1 MTQFPFIATCELLSN
16 FLSVTEEVL
25 QENSRKDV
33 AANKI
38 IFFIIIE
45 VFKLNSYKDTI
56 LLKDSIYKCKYFF
69 FKIHSSANLSPCLQL
84 VFYLKA
90 FLQIV
95 KPFKILNMTTGKIN
109 VSVENIFPLIK
120 KFLYSDHEIFL
131 RELISNGTD
140 ATLKLKHLTNIG
152 EAKVEY
158 GNPIIEVKIDKEG
171 KKLHIIDQGIGM
183 TADEVEK
190 YINQL
195 AFSGAEE
202 FLEKYKD
209 SAKDSGIIGHFGLGF
224 YSAFMVASKVEII
237 TKSYKDEPAAH
248 WTCDGSPEFSL
259 EPADKTTRGTEIIL
273 HIAED
278 SLEFLEDFKIKELLN
293 KYNKFMPI
301 PIKFG
306 TKTNT
311 LPKPED
317 APEDYTPE
325 TVETDNII
333 NNPNPAWTKQ
343 PADLTEEDY
352 KTFYHELYPMQFE
365 EPLFNIHLNVD
376 YPFNLTG
383 ILYFP
388 KLGSDMQ
395 IQKDRIQLYQNQVF
409 VTDNVEGIVPE
420 FLTML
425 KGVID
430 SPDIPLNVSRS
441 GLQADAAV
449 KKISN
454 YITRKVADKLKS
466 LFSENREDFEQK
478 WNDIKIVL
486 EYGMLS
492 EDKFYEKAGAFV
504 LYPTVE
510 DKYYTLEE
518 LKEAL
523 KEKQTDKDGKLVVLY
538 AGNKEAQ
545 HSYIEI
551 AKEKGYEVLLL
562 DSPIISHLIQKLES
576 DNKDLTF
583 VRVDSDHI
591 DNLIKKEETTISKL
605 SEEEQNSLKTVVETV
620 VPKQT
625 YTVQLEALDS
635 QAAPFI
641 ITQPEFMRRMKE
653 MSQTG
658 GGGMFGMGNMPE
670 MYNLVVNT
678 NSPLASTILNTEDKT
693 NQEHLVKQALDLAK
707 LSQNLLKGEAL
718 TTFVKRSFEMI
729 K

>member
-1 MTQFPFIATCELLSN
+1 
-16 FLSVTEEVL
+16 
-25 QENSRKDV
+25 
-33 AANKI
+33 
-38 IFFIIIE
+38 
-45 VFKLNSYKDTI
+45 
-56 LLKDSIYKCKYFF
+56 
-69 FKIHSSANLSPCLQL
+69 
-84 VFYLKA
+84 
-90 FLQIV
+90 
-95 KPFKILNMTTGKIN
+95 MTTGKIN

-131 RELISNGTD
+131 RELVSNGTD
-140 ATLKLKHLTNIG
+140 ATLKLKHLISIG

-158 GNPIIEVKIDKEG
+158 GNPVIEIKVDKEG
-171 KKLHIIDQGIGM
+171 KKIHIIDQGLGM

-190 YINQL
+190 YINQV

-202 FLEKYKD
+202 FLDKYKD

-224 YSAFMVASKVEII
+224 YSAFMVAEKVEII

-248 WTCDGSPEFSL
+248 WTCDGSPEFTL
-259 EPADKTTRGTEIIL
+259 EPADKTSRGTEIIL

-278 SLEFLEDFKIKELLN
+278 SLEFLEDSKISGLLS

-306 TKTNT
+306 TRTET
-311 LPKPED
+311 LPKPEN
-317 APEDYTPE
+317 APENYVNE
-325 TVETDNII
+325 TIEVDNII

-343 PADLTEEDY
+343 PSELSDEDY
-352 KTFYHELYPMQFE
+352 KNFYRELYPMQFE
-365 EPLFNIHLNVD
+365 DPLFNIHLNVD

-395 IQKDRIQLYQNQVF
+395 IQKDKIQLYQNQVY

-441 GLQADAAV
+441 GLQADGAV

-466 LFSENREDFEQK
+466 LFIENRADFEAK

-504 LYPTVE
+504 LYPTV
-510 DKYYTLEE
+510 DDTYFTLEE
-518 LKEAL
+518 LKEKL
-523 KEKQTDKDGKLVVLY
+523 KENQTDKDGKLVVLY
-538 AGNKEAQ
+538 AGNKDAQ
-545 HSYIEI
+545 HSYIEA

-562 DSPIISHLIQKLES
+562 DSPIISHLIQKIEN
-576 DNKDLTF
+576 DNQDVTF

-591 DNLIKKEETTISKL
+591 DNLIKKDENTISKL
-605 SEEEQNSLKTVVETV
+605 SDEEKATLKTSLEAYI
-620 VPKQT
+620 PKA
-625 YTVQLEALDS
+625 YSVQLEAMDS

-678 NSPLASTILNTEDKT
+678 NSDLASSILNTEDKT
-693 NQEHLVKQALDLAK
+693 HQEHLVKQALDLAK

-718 TTFVKRSFEMI
+718 TAFVKRSFEMI

>member
-1 MTQFPFIATCELLSN
+1 
-16 FLSVTEEVL
+16 
-25 QENSRKDV
+25 
-33 AANKI
+33 
-38 IFFIIIE
+38 
-45 VFKLNSYKDTI
+45 
-56 LLKDSIYKCKYFF
+56 
-69 FKIHSSANLSPCLQL
+69 
-84 VFYLKA
+84 
-90 FLQIV
+90 
-95 KPFKILNMTTGKIN
+95 MTTGKIN

-131 RELISNGTD
+131 RELVSNGTD
-140 ATLKLKHLTNIG
+140 ATLKLKHLISIG

-158 GNPIIEVKIDKEG
+158 GNPVIEIKVDKEG
-171 KKLHIIDQGIGM
+171 KKIHIIDQGLGM

-190 YINQL
+190 YINQV

-202 FLEKYKD
+202 FLDKYKD

-224 YSAFMVASKVEII
+224 YSAFMVAEKVEII

-248 WTCDGSPEFSL
+248 WTCDGSPEFTL
-259 EPADKTTRGTEIIL
+259 EPADKTSRGTEIIL

-278 SLEFLEDFKIKELLN
+278 SLEFLEDSKISGLLS

-306 TKTNT
+306 TRTET

-317 APEDYTPE
+317 APEDFVNE
-325 TVETDNII
+325 TIEVDNII

-343 PADLTEEDY
+343 PSELSDEDY
-352 KTFYHELYPMQFE
+352 KNFYRELYPMQFE

-388 KLGSDMQ
+388 KLGNDMQ
-395 IQKDRIQLYQNQVF
+395 IQKDKIQLYQNQVY

-441 GLQADAAV
+441 GLQADGAV

-466 LFSENREDFEQK
+466 LFNENRADFEAK

-504 LYPTVE
+504 LYPTV
-510 DKYYTLEE
+510 DDTYFTLEE
-518 LKEAL
+518 LKEKL
-523 KEKQTDKDGKLVVLY
+523 KENQTDKDGKLVVLY
-538 AGNKEAQ
+538 AGNKDAQ
-545 HSYIEI
+545 HSYIEA

-562 DSPIISHLIQKLES
+562 DSPIISHLIQKIEG
-576 DNKDLTF
+576 DNSGLTF

-591 DNLIKKEETTISKL
+591 DNLIKKDENTISKL
-605 SEEEQNSLKTVVETV
+605 SDEEKATLKTSLEAYI
-620 VPKQT
+620 PKA
-625 YTVQLEALDS
+625 YSVQLEAMDS

-678 NSPLASTILNTEDKT
+678 NSDLASSILNTEDKT
-693 NQEHLVKQALDLAK
+693 HQEHLVKQALDLAK

-718 TTFVKRSFEMI
+718 TAFVKRSFEMI

>member
-1 MTQFPFIATCELLSN
+1 
-16 FLSVTEEVL
+16 
-25 QENSRKDV
+25 
-33 AANKI
+33 
-38 IFFIIIE
+38 
-45 VFKLNSYKDTI
+45 
-56 LLKDSIYKCKYFF
+56 
-69 FKIHSSANLSPCLQL
+69 
-84 VFYLKA
+84 
-90 FLQIV
+90 
-95 KPFKILNMTTGKIN
+95 MTTGKIN

-131 RELISNGTD
+131 RELVSNATD
-140 ATLKLKHLTNIG
+140 ATLKLKHLTSIG

-171 KKLHIIDQGIGM
+171 KKLHLIDQGLGM
-183 TADEVEK
+183 TAEEVEK
-190 YINQL
+190 YINQV

-224 YSAFMVASKVEII
+224 YSAFMVAEKVEII

-248 WTCDGSPEFSL
+248 WTCDGSPEFTL
-259 EPADKTTRGTEIIL
+259 EPHDKTDRGTEIIL

-278 SLEFLEDFKIKELLN
+278 SLEFLEEYKINELLT
-293 KYNKFMPI
+293 KYNKFMPV

-306 TKTNT
+306 TRTEKIEQ
-311 LPKPED
+311 KKGESVAEED
-317 APEDYTPE
+317 KDNIFTE
-325 TVETDNII
+325 VEVDNII

-343 PADLTEEDY
+343 PVDLTEEDY
-352 KTFYHELYPMQFE
+352 KNFYRELYPMQFE

-388 KLGSDMQ
+388 KMSADLQ
-395 IQKDRIQLYQNQVF
+395 LQKDKIQLYQNQVY

-420 FLTML
+420 FLGML

-441 GLQADAAV
+441 YLQADGNV

-454 YITRKVADKLKS
+454 YITRKVADKLKL
-466 LFSENREDFEQK
+466 LFNENREDFEQK

-492 EDKFYEKAGAFV
+492 EPKFYEKAGDFV
-504 LYPTVE
+504 LYPTV
-510 DKYYTLEE
+510 DNKYYTLAE
-518 LKEAL
+518 LKEAISANH
-523 KEKQTDKDGKLVVLY
+523 TDKNGKLVVLY
-538 AGNKEAQ
+538 TSNKDAQ

-551 AKEKGYEVLLL
+551 AKEKGYEVILL
-562 DSPIISHLIQKLES
+562 DSPIVSHLIQKLES
-576 DNKDLTF
+576 DNENVTF

-591 DNLIKKEETTISKL
+591 DKLIQKEDTQISKL
-605 SEEEQNSLKTVVETV
+605 SEEESTQLKTVVEEI
-620 VPKQT
+620 VPKAN
-625 YTVQLEALDS
+625 YSVQLEPMES
-635 QAAPFI
+635 TAAPFI

-653 MSQTG
+653 MSQSG
-658 GGGMFGMGNMPE
+658 GGGMFGMGNFPE

-678 NSPLASTILNTEDKT
+678 NSDLATTILNTSDKSA
-693 NQEHLVKQALDLAK
+693 QESLVKQALDLAK
-707 LSQNLLKGEAL
+707 ISQGLLKGEEL
-718 TTFVKRSFEMI
+718 TAFVKRSFELI